1 MKYLLLLVLLVAVA
15 CQPVID
21 PRDPATAA
29 ATQTAIAA
37 QPVTGNVGVL
47 RISLLNAPP
56 IPTIEPVL
64 MPTVTPTPCEP
75 VIKGNIN
82 SAGEKI
88 AHSPGQANYANVVID
103 EAKGEKL
110 FCTLDEAI
118 AEGWRAAQR

>member
-47 RISLLNAPP
+47 RVRLLNAPP

-64 MPTVTPTPCEP
+64 LPTVTPTPEC
-75 VIKGNIN
+75 VNAKANI
-82 SAGEKI
+82 SASGERI
-88 AHSPGQANYANVVID
+88 YHLPGQANYNTVKID
-103 EAKGEKL
+103 KDGEAVY
-110 FCTLDEAI
+110 CTAAEA
-118 AEGWRAAQR
+118 EAAGFRKALR